1 MSQFQTRLLIP
12 RDTLFYYLNKYWG
25 GLSGRPSCSI
35 MASICCLDLTYQ
47 MLDVAAASL
56 GWHSCFFRCSS
67 DSPGWS
73 SCATPSS
80 RGTSTRNLSGEW
92 PWKTKPNSWL
102 DLEHTISW
110 LSFNLGLQGFSSIC
124 SFESDGI
131 KIRSNL
137 LEKLQMIA
145 NTSSF
150 CFTFSN
156 PKLIS
161 AVFSALC
168 HSCFDALL
176 ELFGLL
182 LDFYLMMSLYL
193 PRLL

>member
-1 MSQFQTRLLIP
+1 MSKSQTRLLIP

-47 MLDVAAASL
+47 MLDVAAAASL

-110 LSFNLGLQGFSSIC
+110 LSFKASH
-124 SFESDGI
+124 
-131 KIRSNL
+131 RSVPSKVMVSKFAPTSLRNSRWL
-137 LEKLQMIA
+137 LTPAPFASL
-145 NTSSF
+145 
-150 CFTFSN
+150 
-156 PKLIS
+156 S
-161 AVFSALC
+161 ATQNWSALF
-168 HSCFDALL
+168 SLL
-176 ELFGLL
+176 FVTAVLTHC
-182 LDFYLMMSLYL
+182 
-193 PRLL
+193 